1 MAHRYNGG
9 AEVEAGGDSWKDTIL
24 EYGKNVATIAV
35 CSYILIAADVAGV
48 MIRSKK
54 IYRNVLYASG
64 AAYAIFF
71 GIWFFLTVIVSR
83 TNPNWEQTHMQFIY
97 VATGAVSVGAVLW
110 VVAVWPVF
118 HIWTIPLGLV
128 ILFLFL
134 SLLALLPA
142 KKKKAD

>member
-1 MAHRYNGG
+1 MARRYNDPT
-9 AEVEAGGDSWKDTIL
+9 ALEAGESWKDTLL
-24 EYGKNVATIAV
+24 EYAKNVVTIVV
-35 CSYILIAADVAGV
+35 CTYIILMADVVGV
-48 MIRSKK
+48 MMRSKK
-54 IYRNVLYASG
+54 IFRSVLYASG
-64 AAYAIFF
+64 LAYAVFF

-83 TNPNWEQTHMQFIY
+83 KNPNWEQTHMTYIY

-110 VVAVWPVF
+110 IIAVWPVF

-128 ILFLFL
+128 MLFLFL